1 MFKTDEN
8 TSTQQPAEAQVIKNA
23 TFKSVAL
30 NVFDFAKEHW
40 KIEVIVAVVIAFAVA
55 IFMAVPVVG
64 VGGLKLINL
73 NSSVKL
79 ESGQVAKLKSGN
91 VSVTIVHFT
100 NDVCPQGSQC
110 IWSGQAVEYMLT
122 VDGQK
127 YATGSM
133 NTKNTSGYMVDTVS
147 SDYKTYAEIQLTK
160 TKE

>member
-1 MFKTDEN
+1 MQEEKLNSE
-8 TSTQQPAEAQVIKNA
+8 SLVVEKASI
-23 TFKSVAL
+23 KSVAL
-30 NVFDFAKEHW
+30 KVLDFVKKHW
-40 KIEVIVAVVIAFAVA
+40 KIEAIVAAVIVVAVVLFNLI
-55 IFMAVPVVG
+55 PVISVNETRL
-64 VGGLKLINL
+64 VNL
-73 NSSVKL
+73 NSTVRLK
-79 ESGQVAKLKSGN
+79 SGETAKLKSGN

-147 SDYKTYAEIQLTK
+147 SDYKTFAEIQITK
-160 TKE
+160 K